1 MDGKLNVFEAV
12 ARRMAWLGQR
22 QQVISHNISNADTP
36 DFVPL
41 DLEESTFARSLT
53 RMFSAARPVTTH
65 SAHISTAADVK
76 TGSYPERKDRDL
88 YEVTPSG
95 NAVVLEEQMVKAS
108 KNQMDYL
115 TMTNLYRKHLELLRI
130 AIGKPTG

>member
-22 QQVISHNISNADTP
+22 QQVLSHNISNADTP
-36 DFVPL
+36 DFVPR

-53 RMFSAARPVTTH
+53 RYFSAARPATTH
-65 SAHISTAADVK
+65 SAHFSTAADVK
-76 TGSYPERKDRDL
+76 TGSYPERKDRDV

-95 NAVVLEEQMVKAS
+95 NAVVLEEQMVKMS

-115 TMTNLYRKHLELLRI
+115 TMTSLYRKHLELLRI
-130 AIGKPTG
+130 AIGRPGG

>member
-22 QQVISHNISNADTP
+22 QQVLSSNISNSDTP
-36 DFVPL
+36 DYIPY

-53 RMFSAARPVTTH
+53 RSLSSVRPATTH
-65 SAHISTAADVK
+65 SAHISTAADGK
-76 TGSYPERKDRDL
+76 TGPYPERKDRDF
-88 YEVTPSG
+88 YEITPSG
-95 NAVVLEEQMVKAS
+95 NAVVLEEQMVKAAQ
-108 KNQMDYL
+108 NQMNYL

-130 AIGKPTG
+130 AIGKPSG